1 MERKARP
8 GRCGTVPRF
17 YLHLRNDLDV
27 PDDEGVEL
35 PDLEAARARAIANAR
50 FTLAQTA
57 MDEGKINFTHRIDIE
72 DEQGRILDTVW
83 FRDVVQV
90 EG

>member
-1 MERKARP
+1 
-8 GRCGTVPRF
+8 
-17 YLHLRNDLDV
+17 LDV
-27 PDDEGVEL
+27 PDEEGVEL
-35 PDLEAARARAIANAR
+35 PDLDSARAKAAANAR

-72 DEQGRILDTVW
+72 DADGRILDTVW
-83 FRDVVQV
+83 FRDVVVV

>member
-1 MERKARP
+1 M
-8 GRCGTVPRF
+8 PRF

-27 PDDEGVEL
+27 PDEEGVEL
-35 PDLEAARARAIANAR
+35 PDLEAARARAAANAR
-50 FTLAQTA
+50 FTLGQTA
-57 MDEGKINFTHRIDIE
+57 MDEDKINFTHRIDIE
-72 DEQGRILDTVW
+72 DEQGCILESVW

>member
-1 MERKARP
+1 M
-8 GRCGTVPRF
+8 PRY

-27 PDDEGVEL
+27 PDEEGVEL
-35 PDLEAARARAIANAR
+35 PDLDTARAQAAANAR

-72 DEQGRILDTVW
+72 DEDGRILDTVW
-83 FRDVVQV
+83 FRDVVIV

>member
-1 MERKARP
+1 
-8 GRCGTVPRF
+8 
-17 YLHLRNDLDV
+17 V
-27 PDDEGVEL
+27 PDSEGIEL
-35 PDLEAARARAIANAR
+35 PDLEAARARAAANAR

>member
-1 MERKARP
+1 
-8 GRCGTVPRF
+8 VPRY

-27 PDDEGVEL
+27 PDEEGVEL
-35 PDLEAARARAIANAR
+35 PDLDSARAKAAANAR

-72 DEQGRILDTVW
+72 DADGRILDTVW
-83 FRDVVQV
+83 FRDVVVV

>member
-1 MERKARP
+1 MP
-8 GRCGTVPRF
+8 LF
-17 YLHLRNDLDV
+17 YLHLRNELDV

-35 PDLEAARARAIANAR
+35 PDLGAARARAAAAAR

-72 DEQGRILDTVW
+72 DEQGRVLDTVW

-90 EG
+90 DG

>member
-1 MERKARP
+1 
-8 GRCGTVPRF
+8 
-17 YLHLRNDLDV
+17 
-27 PDDEGVEL
+27 
-35 PDLEAARARAIANAR
+35 
-50 FTLAQTA
+50 
-57 MDEGKINFTHRIDIE
+57 MDEGKINFAHRIDIE

>member
-1 MERKARP
+1 M
-8 GRCGTVPRF
+8 PRF

-27 PDDEGVEL
+27 PDDEGIDA
-35 PDLEAARARAIANAR
+35 PDLNAAREQAIASAR
-50 FTLAQTA
+50 FSLAQTA

-83 FRDVVQV
+83 FRDVVLV